1 MRVSFVALVLLFL
14 LIPSSS
20 SFSQA
25 SDLEK
30 KMDEVLLGAY
40 TPDAPGAAVIVTKD
54 GKPIYRKA
62 FGLANVEL
70 NVAVKPEHVF
80 RIGSVT
86 KQFTAVAILMLMEEG
101 KLSLTDDITRFLPDY
116 PTKGKRITIE
126 HLLTHTSGIKSYTGM
141 SEWMPLWRKD
151 MTLTELIDLFK
162 GQPLD
167 FEPGTKWLYNNSGYV
182 LLGAIIEKASGQL
195 YADFLKTRIFD
206 PLGMKH
212 TMVDET
218 ERIIAGRAAGYD
230 KTPDGYRN
238 ATYLSMTQPH
248 AAGALVSTVDD
259 LAKWDAALYTEKL
272 LKQST
277 LLKAWTPYILTD
289 GKSTGYGYGWML
301 GTYEGHRVVEHGGGI
316 HGFTS
321 NGIRFPDERL
331 YVAVLTNNPP
341 SNADNLAIRLAGIA
355 LGKPV
360 KKPVAVPVD
369 PSRLDDYAGVY
380 ELDDQSSRVVTREGN
395 KLFSQRTGGS
405 KFELLYQ
412 GGDDFFIREP
422 ATQFRFER
430 NDGGTVTAMR
440 RLKVP
445 DIGPAE
451 IGVRSDKP
459 LPKEPEIRDTS
470 PAILSAYAGN
480 YELAPNFIITIT
492 VEDGKVMAQATGQQ
506 KFQIFPQSETKFFYK
521 VVDAQIEFIKEA
533 DGAVRSL
540 VLYQGGQRIPAKKK

>member
-1 MRVSFVALVLLFL
+1 MRVPFIAFALLFL
-14 LIPSSS
+14 ITTSSNSLAQS
-20 SFSQA
+20 SG
-25 SDLEK
+25 LEK
-30 KMDEVLLGAY
+30 RMDEVLLAAY
-40 TPDAPGAAVIVTKD
+40 SPDAPGAAVIVTRD
-54 GKPIYRKA
+54 GKQIYRKA

-70 NVAVKPEHVF
+70 NVPAKPEHVF

-86 KQFTAVAILMLMEEG
+86 KQFTAVAILMLMEEQ

-116 PTKGKRITIE
+116 PTHGKKITIE
-126 HLLTHTSGIKSYTGM
+126 HLLTHTSGIKSYTSM
-141 SEWMPLWRKD
+141 SEWVPLWRKD

-162 GQPLD
+162 DQPLD
-167 FEPGTKWLYNNSGYV
+167 FEPGTKWRYNNSGYV
-182 LLGAIIEKASGQL
+182 LLGAIIENASGQS
-195 YADFLKTRIFD
+195 YADFLKNRIFD
-206 PLGMKH
+206 PLGMKN

-248 AAGALVSTVDD
+248 AAGALISTVDD
-259 LAKWDAALYTEKL
+259 LAKWDAALSTEEL

-277 LLKAWTPYILTD
+277 LQKAWTPYILPD

-341 SNADNLAIRLAGIA
+341 SNPDNLAIRLAGIA

-360 KKPVAVPVD
+360 KKPVAVPLD
-369 PSRLDDYAGVY
+369 PSQLDDYVGVY
-380 ELDDQSSRVVTREGN
+380 ELDDQSSRVVTREGS

-405 KFELLYQ
+405 KFELLPQ
-412 GGDDFFIREP
+412 GGDDFFIQEP

-430 NDGGTVTAMR
+430 NAGGKITSMR
-440 RLKVP
+440 RLKTP

-459 LPKEPEIRDTS
+459 LPKETETASISPEI
-470 PAILSAYAGN
+470 LSTYAGN

-492 VEDGKVMAQATGQQ
+492 VEDGKLMAQATGQQ

-521 VVDAQIEFIKEA
+521 VVDAQIEFVKEA
-533 DGAVRSL
+533 DGSVRSL
-540 VLYQGGQRIPAKKK
+540 ILYQGGQKIPAKKK